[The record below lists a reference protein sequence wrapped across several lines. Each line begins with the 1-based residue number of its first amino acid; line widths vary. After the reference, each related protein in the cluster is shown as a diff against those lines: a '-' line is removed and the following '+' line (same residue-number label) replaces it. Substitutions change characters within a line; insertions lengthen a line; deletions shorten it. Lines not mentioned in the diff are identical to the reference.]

1 MITNIYTAVQEI
13 MRKLKDSLTL
23 RKFEV
28 QSVAAQA
35 KRLAAAGG
43 EYWRARLFLPKE
55 RDVFYRDWQQHAEAD
70 KRIIFRCNNS
80 LLQIKKF
87 LRVQELDMV
96 ENTGFEPVASCLP
109 GKRSSQMS

>member
-35 KRLAAAGG
+35 KRLAAAG
-43 EYWRARLFLPKE
+43 ESKVNYITKQSIHYKFSTFSSTLRFNCLFFS
-55 RDVFYRDWQQHAEAD
+55 V
-70 KRIIFRCNNS
+70 S
-80 LLQIKKF
+80 LG
-87 LRVQELDMV
+87 
-96 ENTGFEPVASCLP
+96 NWGFDEP
-109 GKRSSQMS
+109 